1 MGGQNRIIVIM
12 LGVLAALV
20 LVIGG
25 LSAVLLLGGGG
36 DDGAAEPTA
45 AAGITTDTGGA
56 SSDDRDD
63 GGSGDGG
70 DSGGSA
76 AASGRL
82 RLPGSDPVTLD
93 PHIAGDSGSAEY
105 IVEVFN
111 GLVTISPDL
120 NIELDLA
127 DSLEISPDGL
137 QYTFTLRDDILFHNG
152 RRVTA
157 EDVRWSIERAA
168 SPELASPT
176 ALAYLGDIIGVR
188 EHFYGL
194 AETIEG
200 VEVID
205 DRTVRFTIDAPK
217 PYFLAKLSYPTAF
230 VVDQQQIES
239 NPRGWT
245 RRPVGT
251 GPYRLQEWRIGE
263 RIVLRAN
270 PRYHFGEPSVRE
282 VLYELA
288 GGSTLTRF
296 ENGELDVAFISVND
310 IDRARDPNSD
320 IGPLYQE
327 FSQFTIS
334 YLAFNTQVPPFGDV
348 NVRRALGL
356 SIDRNLIAEVT
367 FKNMIA
373 PATGILMPQ
382 LPGYTPEDKTFQF
395 DPDEARRL
403 LAESKYGSA
412 ENLPPI
418 VITEVGGGAEA
429 RIDTQAFIEQWREEL
444 GIEVRIQQ
452 TDFATFLDDQDSGR
466 LQMFNAGWIMDYPDP
481 EDILDL
487 KFHSGS
493 ELNDVGYSNA
503 EVDAIL
509 DRARTE
515 QDTAARLALY
525 QEAERLIV
533 EDAAWLP
540 LYFSRVHV
548 VVNADV
554 EGWFEP
560 PMVIPRLR
568 YITVNR

>member
-20 LVIGG
+20 LLIGG

-45 AAGITTDTGGA
+45 AAGITTDTGGT

-63 GGSGDGG
+63 GDSGDGG

-76 AASGRL
+76 AAAGRL

-127 DSLEISPDGL
+127 ESVEISPDGL

-230 VVDQQQIES
+230 VVDQQQIEG

-263 RIVLRAN
+263 RIVLRSN
-270 PRYHFGEPSVRE
+270 PRYHLGEPSVRE

-296 ENGELDVAFISVND
+296 ENGELDIAFISVND

-334 YLAFNTQVPPFGDV
+334 YLAFNTQVPPFDDV

-452 TDFATFLDDQDSGR
+452 TDFATFLEDQDSGR

-487 KFHSGS
+487 KFHSES

-568 YITVNR
+568 HITVNR

>member
-12 LGVLAALV
+12 LGVLAGLV
-20 LVIGG
+20 IIIGG
-25 LSAVLLLGGGG
+25 LSAVLLLGGG
-36 DDGAAEPTA
+36 DDGDGSGPTA
-45 AAGITTDTGGA
+45 AAGTTTETGGT
-56 SSDDRDD
+56 R
-63 GGSGDGG
+63 SGDGG
-70 DSGGSA
+70 DGGDAGGDEASA
-76 AASGRL
+76 PAAGRL

-105 IVEVFN
+105 IVEVFS
-111 GLVTISPDL
+111 GLVTIDPDL
-120 NIELDLA
+120 SISLDLA
-127 DSLEISPDGL
+127 ESVEISEDGL
-137 QYTFTLRDDILFHNG
+137 QYTFTLRNDIVFHSG
-152 RRVTA
+152 RRVTTD
-157 EDVRWSIERAA
+157 DVRWSIERAA

-176 ALAYLGDIIGVR
+176 ALAYLGDIVGVR
-188 EHFYGL
+188 EHYYGL
-194 AETIEG
+194 ADTIEG
-200 VEVID
+200 IEVID
-205 DRTVRFTIDAPK
+205 DRTIRFTIDEPK
-217 PYFLAKLSYPTAF
+217 PYFLAKLTYPTAF
-230 VVDQQQIES
+230 VVEQQQVES

-245 RRPVGT
+245 RRPIGT

-270 PRYHFGEPSVRE
+270 PRYHFGEPPVRE

-310 IDRARDPNSD
+310 IDRARDPSSD

-334 YLAFNTQVPPFGDV
+334 YLAFNTQVPPFDDV

-356 SIDRNLIAEVT
+356 AINRSLIAEVT
-367 FKNMIA
+367 FKNMLA
-373 PATGILMPQ
+373 PATGILMPE
-382 LPGYTPEDKTFQF
+382 LPGYTPGDKTFQF

-412 ENLPPI
+412 EDLPPI

-429 RIDTQAFIEQWREEL
+429 RIDTQAFLEQWRNEL

-452 TDFATFLDDQDSGR
+452 TDFATFIEDQDSGR

-487 KFHSGS
+487 KFHSDS
-493 ELNDVGYSNA
+493 ALNDVGYSNPA
-503 EVDAIL
+503 VDEIL

-515 QDTAARLALY
+515 QDSEVRLGLY
-525 QEAERLIV
+525 QEAEELILN
-533 EDAAWLP
+533 DAAWLP
-540 LYFSRVHV
+540 LYFSRSHV
-548 VVNADV
+548 VINADV